1 MAIWI
6 ALARN
11 TWSSYQRHNGQWL
24 AAALAYFAAFAIA
37 PLIIVVVEIAGF
49 FLNSH
54 HQALHA
60 IYSAIPAA
68 GGTAVRQIVTATFS
82 QPRKS
87 VVTQI
92 VGWIVFV
99 VAAIGLFSALQ
110 FALNAAWDLQQQ
122 RRGFWTTVRERALSF
137 CMMLVAALLLMLSVI
152 GTTVLQAF
160 SAELASHGAAVV
172 ELSKTADFLISLL
185 VVWLLFT
192 LLFEYLPDTRIAW
205 RDVWVGAGI
214 TALLFVIG
222 QSLLGWYL
230 GRTAVA
236 STYGAFGSLVIFL
249 LWANYSSQIVLLG
262 AEFTH
267 VYAQW
272 REAHPR

>member
-1 MAIWI
+1 MATWI

-11 TWSSYQRHNGQWL
+11 TWNSYQRHNGQWL

-60 IYSAIPAA
+60 IYSAMPSA
-68 GGTAVRQIVTATFS
+68 GGTAVRQIVSATFAH
-82 QPRKS
+82 PRKS
-87 VVTQI
+87 IIAQV
-92 VGWIVFV
+92 VGWALFV

-110 FALNAAWDLQQQ
+110 FALNAAWDIEPQ
-122 RRGFWTTVRERALSF
+122 RNGFWKTVRERAWSF
-137 CMMLVAALLLMLSVI
+137 CMMLVAALLLMVSVI
-152 GTTVLQAF
+152 SNTVLNAF
-160 SAELASHGAAVV
+160 SASLASHGAAVAS
-172 ELSKTADFLISLL
+172 LSKTVDFLVSFA

-205 RDVWVGAGI
+205 RDVWIGAGI
-214 TALLFVIG
+214 TSLLFVIG

-230 GRTAVA
+230 GRTAA
-236 STYGAFGSLVIFL
+236 TSTYGAFGSLVIFL

-272 REAHPR
+272 RDAHPR